1 MPSRRHFCHS
11 GNPSVAYS
19 DPYVIRPM
27 DHIRANQ
34 RLIRRMEGQ
43 DLSSNEEISAGGVD
57 DVGCIGQKA
66 RHARL
71 LLGSIKPF
79 DILR

>member
-19 DPYVIRPM
+19 DPYGIRPM
-27 DHIRANQ
+27 DHTRANQ

-57 DVGCIGQKA
+57 DVGCIVG
-66 RHARL
+66 RL
-71 LLGSIKPF
+71 LSGSIKSF

>member
-1 MPSRRHFCHS
+1 
-11 GNPSVAYS
+11 
-19 DPYVIRPM
+19 M
-27 DHIRANQ
+27 DHTRANQ

-57 DVGCIGQKA
+57 DVGCIVG
-66 RHARL
+66 RL
-71 LLGSIKPF
+71 LSGSIKSF